1 MKKTIREQ
9 IKKISERKLVR
20 SFLVIF
26 TGQGLSSILG
36 LFAILIIVQG
46 IGSESHGIIVM
57 AQTYVSMFFSLFS
70 FKTFQALI
78 KYLTQALKD
87 HNEQEAKI
95 FIKWSL
101 ILDVSSLILA
111 FLFGLLLEDFVI
123 GWMGWDMSI
132 KPYVTVFLFTILFN
146 IQGSTVGI
154 LRTFEKYNYVVI
166 AQIVGSLFRV
176 IGWGICLFLQQGLW
190 SYFIVEFIATIS
202 TYLME
207 LFWMFVTLKKN
218 HLLDFYKVK
227 LTWNKDF
234 LIFNLYSNLASSID
248 LPINQMTQFII
259 NKYLGF
265 AANSVYSVFERLGTI
280 INKLG
285 DPINQIIYP
294 EMNILIS
301 NKEYEKAKSISDKL
315 KKLMAAVFLF
325 VAIFVL
331 LTNKIWLGWFMDNPS
346 MYLFSFVLYLFF
358 ISYTNGT
365 AGVHN
370 LFLALGYIKYTIP
383 ILLVINA
390 IYLGVIFFA
399 VQYWGLNG
407 VIVSYLVQAFGVVT
421 VKEYIL
427 KKHRFQEYEGKRMHA

>member
-1 MKKTIREQ
+1 MRIRKKVKELT
-9 IKKISERKLVR
+9 KRKLVK

-26 TGQGLSSILG
+26 TGQGLSSVLG
-36 LFAILIIVQG
+36 LIAILIIVQG
-46 IGSESHGIIVM
+46 IGSENHGIIVM

-78 KYLTQALKD
+78 KYLTQALKNKD
-87 HNEQEAKI
+87 LDEAKV
-95 FIKWSL
+95 FIKWAFV
-101 ILDVSSLILA
+101 LDIGSLILA
-111 FLFGLLLEDFVI
+111 FLFGLLLEDLVI
-123 GWMGWDMSI
+123 SWMGWDMSI

-154 LRTFEKYNYVVI
+154 LRTFEKYGYVVI
-166 AQIVGSLFRV
+166 AQIVGAAIRV
-176 IGWGICLFLQQGLW
+176 FGWGACLLGHMNLW
-190 SYFIVEFIATIS
+190 SYFIVEVIATVS
-202 TYLME
+202 TYLMQ
-207 LFWMFVTLKKN
+207 LFYMFHTLKKEN
-218 HLLDFYKVK
+218 LLDFYKVK
-227 LTWNKDF
+227 LKWNKDF

-248 LPINQMTQFII
+248 LPINQVTQFII

-294 EMNILIS
+294 EMNLLIS

-315 KKLMAAVFLF
+315 KKLMAFVFLI
-325 VAIFVL
+325 VVVGVL

-346 MYLFSFVLYLFF
+346 LYLFSFILYLFF

-383 ILLVINA
+383 ILLIINA
-390 IYLGVIFFA
+390 IYLVVIFFA
-399 VQYWGLNG
+399 VQYLGLNG
-407 VIVSYLVQAFGVVT
+407 IIIAYLVQAFGVVT
-421 VKEYIL
+421 VKESIL
-427 KKHRFQEYEGKRMHA
+427 KRNKFREYEGKKKHA

>member
-1 MKKTIREQ
+1 MKGKLQKQWEKIKT
-9 IKKISERKLVR
+9 RKLVH

-46 IGSESHGIIVM
+46 IGSENHGIIVM

-87 HNEQEAKI
+87 KNETEAMI

-101 ILDVSSLILA
+101 ILDVASLVLA
-111 FLFGLLLEDFVI
+111 FLFGLLMEDFVI
-123 GWMGWDMSI
+123 SWMGWDMAI

-166 AQIVGSLFRV
+166 AQIVGAFVRV
-176 IGWGICLFLQQGLW
+176 LGWGICLFTNRGLW
-190 SYFIVEFIATIS
+190 FYFIVEFIATIS
-202 TYLME
+202 TYLMQF
-207 LFWMFVTLKKN
+207 FWMFVTLKKN
-218 HLLDFYKVK
+218 HLLGFYKVK
-227 LTWNKDF
+227 LKWNKEF
-234 LIFNLYSNLASSID
+234 LIFNLYSNLSSSID
-248 LPINQMTQFII
+248 LPITQLTQFII

-294 EMNILIS
+294 EMNLLIS
-301 NKEYEKAKSISDKL
+301 NQEYEKAKSISDKL
-315 KKLMAAVFLF
+315 KKLMAAVFLV
-325 VAIFVL
+325 VAVFVL
-331 LTNKIWLGWFMDNPS
+331 LTNKLWLGWFMDNPS
-346 MYLFSFVLYLFF
+346 SYLFSFVLYLFF

-390 IYLGVIFFA
+390 IYLVVIFFA
-399 VQYWGLNG
+399 VQSFGLNG
-407 VIVSYLVQAFGVVT
+407 VIISYLVQAFGVVA

-427 KKHRFQEYEGKRMHA
+427 KKHKFHEYERREKNA